1 MLNTKQDHKY
11 AMKIVNKL
19 LLEMRKEYVRT
30 KKGKMGVKTA
40 FDAVKK
46 EISMVNGLDH
56 PNIVKMHEIL
66 IDEDEEKLYIILD
79 ICGDG
84 ETMTWNLESMT
95 FKP

>member
-66 IDEDEEKLYIILD
+66 TDEDEEKLYIILD